1 MTIAT
6 LIIAHAPLA
15 SALRQCVLH
24 GFPHATGHMG
34 ALDVLPDVSPEA
46 SLEQARALMTRMGA
60 KQTLLFTDLFGA
72 TPCNI
77 AQKLV
82 DGIDSKL
89 IAGVNMPMLLR
100 TMTYRHETLD
110 LLAARAMAGG
120 SQGVMQVAV
129 TAPQNQ
135 AKRNNDQEHR
145 DHQQ

>member
-1 MTIAT
+1 MR
-6 LIIAHAPLA
+6 P
-15 SALRQCVLH
+15 S
-24 GFPHATGHMG
+24 
-34 ALDVLPDVSPEA
+34 
-46 SLEQARALMTRMGA
+46 
-60 KQTLLFTDLFGA
+60 TLLQIPRYLG
-72 TPCNI
+72 I

-100 TMTYRHETLD
+100 TMTYRHEALD